1 MIYDIDVNKR
11 IVPSKIPFGK
21 RKLKYFT
28 GHEDNESV
36 VPLCVMLPKMNGYR
50 KYFDEVR
57 YIPLSIKYD
66 ELLE

>member
-1 MIYDIDVNKR
+1 M
-11 IVPSKIPFGK
+11 
-21 RKLKYFT
+21 LKYFT
-28 GHEDNESV
+28 GYKDNESV

-50 KYFDEVR
+50 KHFDEVK